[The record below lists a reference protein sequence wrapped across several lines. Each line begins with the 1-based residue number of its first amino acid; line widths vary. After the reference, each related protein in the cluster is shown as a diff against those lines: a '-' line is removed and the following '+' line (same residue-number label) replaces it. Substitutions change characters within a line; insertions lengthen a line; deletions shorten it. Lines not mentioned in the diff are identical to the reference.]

1 MFVLKSPAGWS
12 LHRLFSESR
21 VEMNGHSSR
30 SSRRER
36 RKRWDSDRPTSQGS
50 DRGEGEV
57 NGRGSLKR
65 KTARAAVDRIK
76 LLEVSDDDDEEKVEE
91 MPKRTSSRQAA
102 RAGKRSAVI
111 QSSSD
116 SDGENS
122 SQGEQKRNIL
132 VTRQPN
138 YKST

>member
-1 MFVLKSPAGWS
+1 
-12 LHRLFSESR
+12 
-21 VEMNGHSSR
+21 MNGHSSR

-36 RKRWDSDRPTSQGS
+36 RNRWDTDRPTSQGS

-76 LLEVSDDDDEEKVEE
+76 LLEVSDDDDDEEKVEAT
-91 MPKRTSSRQAA
+91 PKRTSSRQAA

-122 SQGEQKRNIL
+122 SQGEQKRSHISISQ
-132 VTRQPN
+132 T
-138 YKST
+138 S

>member
-1 MFVLKSPAGWS
+1 
-12 LHRLFSESR
+12 
-21 VEMNGHSSR
+21 MNGHSSR

-76 LLEVSDDDDEEKVEE
+76 LLEVSDDDDDEEKVEE

-122 SQGEQKRNIL
+122 SQGEQKGNIL